1 MNRPFCA
8 ARWRK
13 RREHRKTTLRQ
24 WIFFC
29 FFSSKKKRD
38 KRHGGRGRPTE
49 KRRYSAHPIR
59 NEKTDGSRM
68 NRPFCAAR
76 WRDRREHGKTTLRQW
91 IFFCFFSSKKK
102 RDKRHGGRG
111 RPTEKRRYSAHP
123 IRNEKTDGS
132 RMNRPFCA
140 ARWRDRREHGKTTF
154 RQWIFFCFFSSKKK
168 RRGNRSEKTN
178 QPYTIFRRGKRFFVF
193 ERAP

>member
-8 ARWRK
+8 ARWRD
-13 RREHRKTTLRQ
+13 RREHGKTTFRQ
-24 WIFFC
+24 RIFFC

-76 WRDRREHGKTTLRQW
+76 WRNRREHGKTTLRQW

-111 RPTEKRRYSAHP
+111 RPTEKRRYSVHP

-168 RRGNRSEKTN
+168 RRGNCSEKMN
-178 QPYTIFRRGKRFFVF
+178 PPYTIFRRGKRFFVF

>member
-1 MNRPFCA
+1 MIRNEKTDGSRMNRPFCA
-8 ARWRK
+8 GRWRK
-13 RREHRKTTLRQ
+13 RREHGKTTFRQ

-68 NRPFCAAR
+68 NRPFCATR
-76 WRDRREHGKTTLRQW
+76 WRKRREHRKTTLRQW

-111 RPTEKRRYSAHP
+111 RPTEKRRFSAHDSKRKNGRFAYEP
-123 IRNEKTDGS
+123 SVLRSTLA
-132 RMNRPFCA
+132 RPTG
-140 ARWRDRREHGKTTF
+140 ARENNVPAMDF
-154 RQWIFFCFFSSKKK
+154 LLLLFF
-168 RRGNRSEKTN
+168 
-178 QPYTIFRRGKRFFVF
+178 
-193 ERAP
+193 

>member
-49 KRRYSAHPIR
+49 KRRFSAHDSERKNGRFAYEPSILRSTLAQAAGAWENNIPAKDFLLLLLRRNETKDTAGEVTLRRKGAFPHMIR
-59 NEKTDGSRM
+59 NK
-68 NRPFCAAR
+68 
-76 WRDRREHGKTTLRQW
+76 
-91 IFFCFFSSKKK
+91 
-102 RDKRHGGRG
+102 
-111 RPTEKRRYSAHP
+111 
-123 IRNEKTDGS
+123 KTDGS

-154 RQWIFFCFFSSKKK
+154 RQRIFFCFFSSKKK
-168 RRGNRSEKTN
+168 RRGELFRKNEPTLYNFQTREK
-178 QPYTIFRRGKRFFVF
+178 IFCF
-193 ERAP
+193 

>member
-38 KRHGGRGRPTE
+38 KRHGGRGNPTE
-49 KRRYSAHPIR
+49 KRR
-59 NEKTDGSRM
+59 
-68 NRPFCAAR
+68 F
-76 WRDRREHGKTTLRQW
+76 
-91 IFFCFFSSKKK
+91 
-102 RDKRHGGRG
+102 
-111 RPTEKRRYSAHP
+111 SAHP

-154 RQWIFFCFFSSKKK
+154 RQRIFFCFFSSKKKRDKRHGGRGTPTEKRRYSAHPIRNEKTDGSCVNRPFCAARWRKRREHGKTTFRQRIFFCFFSSKKK
-168 RRGNRSEKTN
+168 RRGEPFRKNEPVLYNFQTREK
-178 QPYTIFRRGKRFFVF
+178 IFCF
-193 ERAP
+193 